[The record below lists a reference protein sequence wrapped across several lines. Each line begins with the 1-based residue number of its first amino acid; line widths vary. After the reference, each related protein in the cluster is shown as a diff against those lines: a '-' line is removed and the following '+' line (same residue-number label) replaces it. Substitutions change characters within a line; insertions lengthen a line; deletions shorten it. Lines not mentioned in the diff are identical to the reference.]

1 MQVPEEA
8 AAMQATQTVTLSIQQ
23 EPKRK
28 DDQKGSEDASQL
40 VRALGF
46 FVIQAGEN
54 HWLQLQWQLLNEK
67 NRSVMNRA
75 ALKDIERGIWHA
87 SSNENRLSRKSER
100 YERFDHSVVANRHG
114 GMTALKQLPLM
125 VLFGTCL
132 LILSSAEEQQAEKVE
147 TQMAKMEEVSIHE
160 SKWGE
165 QSSID

>member
-87 SSNENRLSRKSER
+87 SSIQNRLSRKSER
-100 YERFDHSVVANRHG
+100 YERFDHSVVANRHDC
-114 GMTALKQLPLM
+114 LKTIAFDGPVWHM
-125 VLFGTCL
+125 FADSVIC
-132 LILSSAEEQQAEKVE
+132 
-147 TQMAKMEEVSIHE
+147 
-160 SKWGE
+160 
-165 QSSID
+165 